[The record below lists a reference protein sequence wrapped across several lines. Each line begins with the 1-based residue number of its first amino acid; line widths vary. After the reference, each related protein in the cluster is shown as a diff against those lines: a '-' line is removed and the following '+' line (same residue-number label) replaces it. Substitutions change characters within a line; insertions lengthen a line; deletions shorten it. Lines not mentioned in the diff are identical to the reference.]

1 MSLNRTW
8 PSIGH
13 VAGVSPAPLSRDSQ
27 AACFA
32 IDHHGDR
39 SVPGEVIQGKFL
51 PPPPQLPHRVGVSVS
66 QAGVAEA
73 PERPLTVSP
82 GSAPV
87 GAPAHPVT
95 PVLALPT
102 TLLILNPA
110 SLFLDFEPGG
120 IKLPRLCL
128 V

>member
-1 MSLNRTW
+1 
-8 PSIGH
+8 
-13 VAGVSPAPLSRDSQ
+13 
-27 AACFA
+27 
-32 IDHHGDR
+32 
-39 SVPGEVIQGKFL
+39 
-51 PPPPQLPHRVGVSVS
+51 VSVS

-87 GAPAHPVT
+87 GGPAHPVT
-95 PVLALPT
+95 PVWPLPT
-102 TLLILNPA
+102 TLPILNPA